1 LHRTVGA
8 SSAVHAIVLQWSKVG
23 GLPRLASGASPF
35 WRCHPDE
42 RHRRPGFFDPAEN
55 REDHDLRL
63 GFEGDAAVGRD
74 GGWPLCKSGGT
85 TGLEDAGKTV
95 VEGSL
100 LDHLDRF
107 LLDHPDGSLL
117 DQVVVRGNQT
127 G

>member
-1 LHRTVGA
+1 MVEGWCGL
-8 SSAVHAIVLQWSKVG
+8 SSPCLQLVPIWS
-23 GLPRLASGASPF
+23 
-35 WRCHPDE
+35 CHPHDI
-42 RHRRPGFFDPAEN
+42 HRRPGFFDPAEN

-63 GFEGDAAVGRD
+63 EFEGDPAVAAMAD
-74 GGWPLCKSGGT
+74 GLCASPAA
-85 TGLEDAGKTV
+85 LRVFRMLGKTV

-117 DQVVVRGNQT
+117 DQVVLRGNQT